1 MTFDPRTLATP
12 VYEALSQLRSPYDE
26 AWNQMQS
33 PSEKKV
39 YYDHMKEQKNQAVE
53 LYTYLSTWGMMRLRA
68 EEMALD
74 KSNKA
79 KPGEPPPTLKKKAE
93 TSQEG
98 KREVIQAY
106 FKCLG
111 TLAKSE
117 ATKNLGGKDGLEVL
131 KRLSTDE
138 YLGITGLGLALAQEF
153 SFWATAVYHD
163 ISGED
168 EYVA

>member
-1 MTFDPRTLATP
+1 MTFDPRTIATP
-12 VYEALSQLRSPYDE
+12 VYEALSQLRSPYDK
-26 AWNQMQS
+26 AWNQTQS

-53 LYTYLSTWGMMRLRA
+53 LYTYLSTWGMMRLKA

-74 KSNKA
+74 KS
-79 KPGEPPPTLKKKAE
+79 KPGESPPTLKKKAE
-93 TSQEG
+93 ISQEG

-106 FKCLG
+106 FKCLE

-117 ATKNLGGKDGLEVL
+117 ATKNLGGEQGLEVL
-131 KRLSTDE
+131 KKLCTDE